1 MSIHCKSLINSII
14 YYSLLDVSLC
24 CAFFFF
30 FALAFSLISLK
41 KKSVKKE
48 GKYLLAGKLKRVE
61 NLNAEHKTETYHV
74 DEYINDEV
82 I

>member
-1 MSIHCKSLINSII
+1 MKKESEGNDYQC
-14 YYSLLDVSLC
+14 
-24 CAFFFF
+24 
-30 FALAFSLISLK
+30 K

-61 NLNAEHKTETYHV
+61 NLDAEHKTETYHV